1 MRGGNRASLV
11 GITTRRSSPLLAP
24 KARRRSVRSLWTDS
38 EKTSATPL
46 SAISSNNGKLCSR
59 RGSVRDHANGEVTT
73 SPLYLTIN
81 AVDVQ
86 LSEVRLHCDT
96 SSHRTSGTEAKEKMM
111 ETEERLALLE
121 ARVAVLESALTSLA
135 SVGQAVRSAVALQ
148 YDAVPLSAL
157 DLRPRSV
164 CVLMHSDIRT
174 VGQLLRMRESDFL
187 RLVGVGR
194 AIVREVQDC
203 LRAQGLHLLS
213 E

>member
-1 MRGGNRASLV
+1 M
-11 GITTRRSSPLLAP
+11 
-24 KARRRSVRSLWTDS
+24 
-38 EKTSATPL
+38 

-86 LSEVRLHCDT
+86 LSEVRLHCDIL
-96 SSHRTSGTEAKEKMM
+96 SHRASGTEVKEKMM
-111 ETEERLALLE
+111 KTEERLVWLE
-121 ARVAVLESALTSLA
+121 ARVSALESALSQLA
-135 SVGQAVRSAVALQ
+135 SIGQGVRSAVALR

-164 CVLMHSDIRT
+164 YALMHSDIRT
-174 VGQLLRMRESDFL
+174 VGQLLCMRESDLL
-187 RLVGVGR
+187 RLIGVGR

-203 LRAQGLHLLS
+203 LRAQGLRLLL